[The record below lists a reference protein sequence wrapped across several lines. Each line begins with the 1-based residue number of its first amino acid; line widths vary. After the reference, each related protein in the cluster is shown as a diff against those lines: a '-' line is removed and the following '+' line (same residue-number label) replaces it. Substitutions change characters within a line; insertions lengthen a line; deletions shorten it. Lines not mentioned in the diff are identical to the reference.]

1 MPDSIDNRSLKL
13 KPFVKWAGGKGRLL
27 SQLDANLPQFLYT
40 SNEVCYIEPFVGGG
54 AMLFHMLQKFPNITR
69 VIIND
74 INEEL
79 IACYRTIKDTPT
91 GLVSKLKGI
100 EDEFLSE
107 KQDVRQKLFYAYR
120 DDFNNKAN
128 LTDVDKCALFIFL
141 NRTCFNG
148 LFRVNLQ
155 GGFNVPY
162 GRYVNPKICDE
173 GTLLAVSK
181 ALNRVEVAIKSGDY
195 KNVAGEIIN
204 PLSTFVYLD
213 PPYRPLLGEHN
224 FQSYSKG
231 PFSDRQQEE
240 LKFFCDELTALGVR
254 WLQSNSDS
262 KNEDGTSYFE
272 DLYDNYVFQIIYAPR
287 AINAFGEGR
296 GKITESLIR
305 NY

>member
-1 MPDSIDNRSLKL
+1 M
-13 KPFVKWAGGKGRLL
+13 L

-162 GRYVNPKICDE
+162 GY
-173 GTLLAVSK
+173 G
-181 ALNRVEVAIKSGDY
+181 SGY
-195 KNVAGEIIN
+195 
-204 PLSTFVYLD
+204 
-213 PPYRPLLGEHN
+213 
-224 FQSYSKG
+224 
-231 PFSDRQQEE
+231 
-240 LKFFCDELTALGVR
+240 DELEGLCVIDGVWYMSWNVTGSVIR
-254 WLQSNSDS
+254 ITKGVPIGS
-262 KNEDGTSYFE
+262 K
-272 DLYDNYVFQIIYAPR
+272 YV
-287 AINAFGEGR
+287 
-296 GKITESLIR
+296 
-305 NY
+305 